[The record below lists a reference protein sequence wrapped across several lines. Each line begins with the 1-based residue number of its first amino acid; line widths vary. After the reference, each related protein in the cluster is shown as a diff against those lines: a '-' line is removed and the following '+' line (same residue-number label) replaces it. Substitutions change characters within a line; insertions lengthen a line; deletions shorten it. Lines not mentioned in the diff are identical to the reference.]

1 VRIELPER
9 QRLELGEMYL
19 RRYAILK
26 DIEAL
31 RHQFGMLQDQL
42 ASVEKE
48 IANAQKEYLREHGIQ
63 VKSINPIFE
72 NYRLIALEVEE
83 DEPAS

>member
-1 VRIELPER
+1 MRIELPER

-31 RHQFGMLQDQL
+31 RHQFRVLQDQL

-83 DEPAS
+83 DESAS

>member
-1 VRIELPER
+1 MRIELPER

-31 RHQFGMLQDQL
+31 RHQFRVLQDQL